1 MTDTTLH
8 DVPDAAEA
16 RRIWE
21 VTAEA
26 WDQRHRLL
34 RPEDWAKRT
43 PCAAWDVRALVEHA
57 IETQARYGQALGYDV
72 GSARDWDS
80 VRHRMAAGIAG
91 DTDLQTGTVVHVA
104 LGESTRR
111 FVLGIVTNDL
121 LVHTWDLARAIGAD
135 ESLPVDAVRASLAI
149 VERVPADMVRQP
161 TVWGSQ
167 LPVEADADLQT
178 RLLAAVGRSAASD
191 PAPERRSP

>member
-8 DVPDAAEA
+8 DLPDAAEA

-91 DTDLQTGTVVHVA
+91 DTDLQTGTV
-104 LGESTRR
+104 
-111 FVLGIVTNDL
+111 
-121 LVHTWDLARAIGAD
+121 LARFGPGAATG
-135 ESLPVDAVRASLAI
+135 LTLTPDAVWVTSNSDAMAY
-149 VERVPADMVRQP
+149 RVPRNAGSP
-161 TVWGSQ
+161 TTS
-167 LPVEADADLQT
+167 
-178 RLLAAVGRSAASD
+178 
-191 PAPERRSP
+191 